1 MIIASVSNISKSYPS
16 IPVLDN
22 VSLAIKKGEKIG
34 LVGANGTG
42 KTTLLEIINGIIE
55 ADSGT
60 IDKAKNLRIGYI
72 PQLPSVTFKS
82 PGYANITLLDFIKA
96 GHGEI
101 LSLEKEIIELEQK
114 LSSGQAMQNEKNRYS
129 RALELYENLGG
140 YGIKAKSE
148 KIAAGVGFTKELLDT
163 PVKKLSDGQKNRA
176 GIARLLVADV
186 ELMLLDEP
194 TNHLDIE
201 GIEFLED
208 YLNTSPEAAVIV
220 SHDRRF
226 LDRTTEK
233 IWEIH
238 PPKVKVYSGNYSAY
252 LEMKRKHNEQALKAY
267 IRQQEFIVRTESFV
281 RKYIAGQRT
290 KQAKSRRKMLEKMER
305 LKKPIGAEK
314 SIGLRFSDISRS
326 DRIIC
331 RFDEVD
337 FGYEHTPLLRK
348 LNFTIERGD
357 KIGLL
362 GKNGSGKTTI
372 LELIV
377 GNLRPVN
384 GHLLRGKKI
393 DVGYFR
399 QSALQFDANDRVI
412 DVIKRV
418 LPDYSEGNLRDFLAR
433 FLFVGEDVFRAVKT
447 FSGGQ
452 LSRLTLATLMAAKPN
467 FLILDEPTNHL
478 DIPSREALESALE
491 DYIGTLLVVSHDRFF
506 LDTVINKTLLLEN
519 GSITTY
525 LGNYSYL
532 ESKKQEMLQP
542 EEPAKYPGKRSKRKP
557 KRKRVNPLVTKEI
570 KDRIETLEQDLV
582 RIEDSLKSDRYVS
595 DWEKLQALQDEKTE
609 LEHQLLLL
617 YEKLDKIL
625 GKEP

>member
-16 IPVLDN
+16 ITVLDD

-60 IDKAKNLRIGYI
+60 IDKVKNLRIGYI
-72 PQLPSVTFKS
+72 PQLPLVTFKS
-82 PGYANITLLDFIKA
+82 QNYTNTVLLDFIKA
-96 GHGEI
+96 GHAEI
-101 LSLEKEIIELEQK
+101 LSLEREITKLEQRM
-114 LSSGQAMQNEKNRYS
+114 SSGQVSQTEKDRYS
-129 RALELYENLGG
+129 KALESFENSGG

-148 KIAAGVGFTKELLDT
+148 KIAAGVGLAKELLDT

-176 GIARLLVADV
+176 AIARLLIAEV

-208 YLNTSPEAAVIV
+208 YLNACPEAAIIV

-252 LEMKRKHNEQALKAY
+252 LKIKRKHDEQALKAY
-267 IRQQEFIVRTESFV
+267 IRQQEFIARTESFI

-305 LKKPIGAEK
+305 LEKPTGAEK
-314 SIGLRFSDISRS
+314 RIGLKFSDISRA

-357 KIGLL
+357 KMGLL

-377 GNLRPVN
+377 GNLKPDN
-384 GHLLRGKKI
+384 GYLLRGKKI

-399 QSALQFDANDRVI
+399 QSGLQFDPDDRVI

-418 LPDYSEGNLRDFLAR
+418 LPDYSEGSLRDFLAR
-433 FLFVGEDVFRAVKT
+433 FLFMGEDVFRAVKT

-452 LSRLTLATLMAAKPN
+452 LSRLTLATLMATKPN

-506 LDTVINKTLLLEN
+506 LDTVIDKTLLLEN

-525 LGNYSYL
+525 PGNYSYL
-532 ESKKQEMLQP
+532 ESKKQEISQP
-542 EEPAKYPGKRSKRKP
+542 VEPSRYPGKRSRQKP
-557 KRKRVNPLVTKEI
+557 KRVNPLVIKKI
-570 KDRIETLEQDLV
+570 KDKIETLEQDLI
-582 RIEDSLKSDRYVS
+582 RIEDSLKSSRYAS
-595 DWEKLQALQDEKTE
+595 DWEKLQKLQDEKTK
-609 LEHQLLLL
+609 LENQLLLL

-625 GKEP
+625 AKEP